1 MCIMA
6 TAPYSKIMSLSCM
19 FESKTKNGSTELK
32 ILSSLI
38 LLPMQNNYLTQIKYC
53 ELKAKKG

>member
-6 TAPYSKIMSLSCM
+6 TAPYSKIMSLSFM
-19 FESKTKNGSTELK
+19 FESKTNNGSTELE

-53 ELKAKKG
+53 KLRAKKG